1 MPLANVKVLDLTR
14 FVAGPFCTLL
24 LADMGAEVIKIESP
38 GRGDETRYQGTT
50 INGESWYF
58 VGMNR
63 NKKSLT
69 LDLKAKEGKEIFL
82 RLAREFDVV
91 VENFRPGVM
100 RNLGLD
106 YNILREVNPAIIYC
120 GISGYGKDGPYH
132 LRPAFDFIA
141 QGISGFMSITGFPD
155 REPVR
160 TGIPISDSVAGIYGA
175 YGILSALIAR
185 QHTGKGQ
192 EVQTSL
198 VDGMISI
205 LSFQADRYFG
215 LGEIPEPGGNDHPV
229 ASPYGTFKAKDGYIN
244 IAPAGD
250 PMWERL
256 AHALGLKE
264 LLADPRFQTN
274 DLRRQ
279 HRRELNEIVNEITRK
294 RTMAEWIEHLN
305 KEGIP
310 CGPIYNLE
318 QTFQDPQVRHQEMV
332 LDLDQPSGKVKTLG
346 FPVKMSHTPAK
357 LRRPAPQL
365 GQHTMEILASLQ
377 YSPEQV
383 NSRQGDLRPPC
394 TLAFSGGAFTPP
406 STKGLRRPF
415 GNPAIGSPQQAA

>member
-1 MPLANVKVLDLTR
+1 MPLSDIKVLDLTR

-38 GRGDETRYQGTT
+38 GRGDEARYQGTM
-50 INGESWYF
+50 INNESWYF

-69 LDLKAKEGKEIFL
+69 LDLKKEKGKEIFI
-82 RLAREFDVV
+82 RLARQSDVV

-100 RNLGLD
+100 RSFGLNYD
-106 YNILREVNPAIIYC
+106 VLKMINPALVYC

-141 QGISGFMSITGFPD
+141 QGVSGFMSITGFPD

-175 YGILSALIAR
+175 YGILAALMAR
-185 QHTGKGQ
+185 QKTGKGQ

-198 VDGMISI
+198 VDAMLSI

-215 LGEIPEPGGNDHPV
+215 LGKVMERGGNDHPI
-229 ASPYGTFKAKDGYIN
+229 ASPYGTFKALDGYIN

-256 AHALGLKE
+256 AQALGLSG
-264 LLADPRFQTN
+264 LLSDPRFCTN

-279 HRRELNEIVNEITRK
+279 HRQELNQLINEITSK
-294 RTMAEWIEHLN
+294 RTMADWIDYLN
-305 KEGIP
+305 QAGIP
-310 CGPIYNLE
+310 CGPIYNLA
-318 QTFQDPQVRHQEMV
+318 QAFADPQVKHQEMV
-332 LDLDQPSGKVKTLG
+332 LEVEQPTGKVKTLG
-346 FPVKMSHTPAK
+346 FPVKMSATPAT

-365 GQHTMEILASLQ
+365 GQHTEEILQGLG
-377 YSPEQV
+377 YSSEQIQELKAKEV
-383 NSRQGDLRPPC
+383 
-394 TLAFSGGAFTPP
+394 
-406 STKGLRRPF
+406 
-415 GNPAIGSPQQAA
+415 I